1 MAVSDHM
8 KQGLHQKSVVRVI
21 TVNIKMRYIEAAMKD
36 GAMIHILVKGV
47 PTVFRWP
54 KTGEVWTVWR
64 ENGYWILAERVEE
77 KADTEGWI
85 GDLEEGDTQ
94 ITGNVVIT
102 GTASVGNFPIVR
114 KYTTLI
120 GDGVETEFVIQHGLG
135 TMDVTFTIRE
145 NDVVPV
151 FISPLTA
158 FIVDNDSINLAFS
171 SPPTTNA
178 LSVTVTG

>member
-1 MAVSDHM
+1 MSVADHM

-21 TVNIKMRYIEAAMKD
+21 TVNIKMRYVEAATKD

-54 KTGEVWTVWR
+54 KAGEVWTVWR

-77 KADTEGWI
+77 QADDKGWI
-85 GDLEEGDTQ
+85 GNLAEGDTQ

-102 GTASVGNFPIVR
+102 GTGSIGEFPIVR

-120 GDGVETEFVIQHGLG
+120 GDGVAAN
-135 TMDVTFTIRE
+135 FTIKHNLDTLDTIISIRE
-145 NDVVPV
+145 NDLTPL
-151 FISPLTA
+151 FIDPLGKGIIDENSVLIT
-158 FIVDNDSINLAFS
+158 FS
-171 SPPTTNA
+171 SPPATDA
-178 LSVTVTG
+178 YVVTVIG